1 MSVSA
6 KDILNNVAE
15 TLVAKQRFPTI
26 EEALWGLALST
37 LRDKIGF
44 YQRRIRRFERKYST
58 DFETFSDSLKDRA
71 TPAEE
76 DDRMKGVDGSPLI
89 EFFKN

>member
-6 KDILNNVAE
+6 QDILNNVAE

-26 EEALWGLALST
+26 EEALWEFALSA

-58 DFETFSDSLKDRA
+58 TFDAFTESLRNQA
-71 TPAEE
+71 APA
-76 DDRMKGVDGSPLI
+76 DLQKPRG
-89 EFFKN
+89 